1 MNYSLFGQA
10 PVLTPAPNT
19 YQMAPQPQPSTCY
32 MILKQEG
39 NEARGAPAGMFS
51 DPFKARAVFD
61 SLPVNM
67 VGAFTG
73 GGGYYQLVAYAV
85 DPTNG
90 ALTELQFIGQK

>member
-1 MNYSLFGQA
+1 
-10 PVLTPAPNT
+10 
-19 YQMAPQPQPSTCY
+19 MAPQPSTCY

-39 NEARGAPAGMFS
+39 NEARGAPVGMFS

-61 SLPVNM
+61 SLPENM

-90 ALTELQFIGQK
+90 ALSELQFIGQK